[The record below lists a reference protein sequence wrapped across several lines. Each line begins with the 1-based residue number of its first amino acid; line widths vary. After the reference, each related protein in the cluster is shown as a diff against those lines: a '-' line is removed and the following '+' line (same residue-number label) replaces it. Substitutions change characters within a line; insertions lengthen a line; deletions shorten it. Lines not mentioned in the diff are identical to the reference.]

1 MKRLGLIVVL
11 LGLMLAACDDED
23 GDDAN
28 GIVLQN
34 DSGAFITLAV
44 KDEFK
49 IVLEA
54 NPSTGYQ
61 WEIDPDASGTGVVDP
76 VGEASFESES
86 DLPGSGGKQTFTFEA
101 TGDGSVLLR
110 LRYWR
115 SFEPDATPLRMFEV
129 NVTVETE

>member
-1 MKRLGLIVVL
+1 MKTTMGLIFVL
-11 LGLMLAACDDED
+11 VGLMLAACDD
-23 GDDAN
+23 
-28 GIVLQN
+28 GITLRN
-34 DSGAFITLAV
+34 DSGEFITLGEN
-44 KDEFK
+44 DEFQ

-61 WEIDPDASGTGVVDP
+61 WEIDPDASGAGVVEQ
-76 VGEASFESES
+76 VGEPAFESES
-86 DLPGSGGKQTFTFEA
+86 DTPGSGGKQTFSFKA
-101 TGDGSVLLR
+101 TGDGSALLR